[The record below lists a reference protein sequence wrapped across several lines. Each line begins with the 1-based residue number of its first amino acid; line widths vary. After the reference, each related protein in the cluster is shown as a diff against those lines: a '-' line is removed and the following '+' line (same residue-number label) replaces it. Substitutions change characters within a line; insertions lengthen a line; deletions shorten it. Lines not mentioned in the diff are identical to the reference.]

1 MRTPTRTRPGT
12 PAGTHSAPSETGLV
26 VSLLML
32 IALVMLAPLMSYDT
46 GPLTGGGNLAR
57 QMAYFATLAVAIV
70 AIRPLHDFK
79 RVLVIPWPLL
89 LVLGYCAV
97 TLTWSLAPG
106 IGARRLLLTAVV
118 IWAICLIA
126 ANLSYRRLIT
136 TLRWALVVTLAA
148 NYLTVLLVPDWG
160 IHQSNDGFSK
170 DLIGTWRGFMIQ
182 KNYAGVACAVTFVT
196 FAFDNEG
203 MPKWVPPVAM
213 VGSALFLLMSES
225 KTSFGIG
232 LYAIAGGFVYMF
244 QSPRYRAL
252 FLPVLFAAGLTALI
266 SFAMFWRPI
275 NATMSNP
282 VAFTGRVQIWQAT
295 AGYWR
300 DHMWTGAGFG
310 SFWNIGPDSP
320 VYTYGR
326 GFTTG
331 LTSGH
336 NGFLDLL
343 ATVGL
348 PGLVL
353 ALFACVFYPLGKL
366 LVNATIPRKTGALL
380 TAWVLFCTGHNST
393 ETSLFERDQIPQV
406 FLMFAVALVVRFSTR
421 DTPADRGAADRLWA
435 DLGMDRAHT

>member
-1 MRTPTRTRPGT
+1 MRTPTRTR
-12 PAGTHSAPSETGLV
+12 AGAIAAGEAPSETGLV
-26 VSLLML
+26 VSLVML
-32 IALVMLAPLMSYDT
+32 IALMMLAPLMSFDT

-57 QMAYFATLAVAIV
+57 QTAYLATLGVAIYAV
-70 AIRPLHDFK
+70 RPLQDPK
-79 RVLVIPWPLL
+79 RLLVVPWPLT
-89 LVLGYCAV
+89 LVLAYCAI

-118 IWAICLIA
+118 VWTICLIVA
-126 ANLSYRRLIT
+126 QLPFRRLIT
-136 TLRWALVVTLAA
+136 TLRWALIVALIA
-148 NYLTVLLVPDWG
+148 NFITVLLFPDWG

-170 DLIGTWRGFMIQ
+170 DLVGTWRGFMIQ

-203 MPKWVPPVAM
+203 MPKWVPPAAM
-213 VGSALFLLMSES
+213 VGSAIFLLMSES

-232 LYAIAGGFVYMF
+232 LYAIAGGLLYMI

-252 FLPVLFAAGLTALI
+252 FLPVLFTGGLAALI
-266 SFAMFWRPI
+266 GFAMFWRPI
-275 NATMSNP
+275 NATLSNP

-310 SFWNIGPDSP
+310 SFWNIGSDSP

-326 GFTTG
+326 GFVTG

-336 NGFLDLL
+336 SGFLDLL
-343 ATVGL
+343 ATIGL

-353 ALFACVFYPLGKL
+353 VVFACVLFPLGKL
-366 LVNATIPRKTGALL
+366 LVNVTLSRKTGALL
-380 TAWVLFCTGHNST
+380 TAWVLFCIGHNST

-406 FLMFAVALVVRFSTR
+406 ILMFAVALIVKFSKPDAVVQK
-421 DTPADRGAADRLWA
+421 GAADRLWA
-435 DLGMDRAHT
+435 DLGVGRTRK

>member
-1 MRTPTRTRPGT
+1 VRTPTRTRTGT
-12 PAGTHSAPSETGLV
+12 SAGTRSAPSETGLV

-32 IALVMLAPLMSYDT
+32 IALVMLAPLMSFDT

-57 QMAYFATLAVAIV
+57 QAAYLATLGVAIV
-70 AIRPLHDFK
+70 AIRPLQDPK
-79 RVLVIPWPLL
+79 RLLAMPWPLA
-89 LVLGYCAV
+89 LVLAYCAI

-118 IWAICLIA
+118 VWAICLIVA
-126 ANLSYRRLIT
+126 HLPYRRFIN
-136 TLRWALVVTLAA
+136 TLRWALIITLVV
-148 NYLTVLLVPDWG
+148 NYLTVLLFPDWG

-203 MPKWVPPVAM
+203 MPKWTPPLAM
-213 VGSALFLLMSES
+213 VGSAIFLLMSES

-232 LYAIAGGFVYMF
+232 LYAIAGGVVYMI

-266 SFAMFWRPI
+266 GFAMFWRPI

-320 VYTYGR
+320 IYTYGR
-326 GFTTG
+326 GYTTA

-348 PGLVL
+348 PGLAL
-353 ALFACVFYPLGKL
+353 ILFACVIFPLGKL
-366 LVNATIPRKTGALL
+366 LVNVTIPRKTGALL
-380 TAWVLFCTGHNST
+380 TAWVLFCIGHNST

-406 FLMFAVALVVRFSTR
+406 FLMFAIAFVVRFSTR
-421 DTPADRGAADRLWA
+421 DALADRGAAGRLWA
-435 DLGMDRAHT
+435 DLGVDRARA

>member
-1 MRTPTRTRPGT
+1 MRTPTRTRT
-12 PAGTHSAPSETGLV
+12 GTHSAPSEAGLV
-26 VSLLML
+26 AALVML
-32 IALVMLAPLMSYDT
+32 ITLVMLAPLMSYDT

-57 QMAYFATLAVAIV
+57 QTAYLATLAIAIF
-70 AIRPLHDFK
+70 AIRPIQNPK
-79 RVLVIPWPLL
+79 RLLAIPWPLT
-89 LVLGYCAV
+89 LVLAYCAV

-118 IWAICLIA
+118 VWAICLIVA
-126 ANLSYRRLIT
+126 HLPYRRLIST
-136 TLRWALVVTLAA
+136 IRWALVVTLVA
-148 NYLTVLLVPDWG
+148 NYLTVLLLPDWG

-203 MPKWVPPVAM
+203 MPKWVPPLAM
-213 VGSALFLLMSES
+213 VGSAIFLLMSES

-232 LYAIAGGFVYMF
+232 LYAIAGGFVYMI

-252 FLPVLFAAGLTALI
+252 FLPVLFAAGLTALL

-275 NATMSNP
+275 NATISNP
-282 VAFTGRVQIWQAT
+282 VAFTGRVQIWQVT

-300 DHMWTGAGFG
+300 DHMWTGAGYG

-326 GFTTG
+326 GFTTT

-343 ATVGL
+343 ATIGL
-348 PGLVL
+348 PGLL
-353 ALFACVFYPLGKL
+353 LTLFACVFYPLSKL
-366 LVNATIPRKTGALL
+366 LVNVTIPRKTGALL

-421 DTPADRGAADRLWA
+421 VASADRGAADRLWT
-435 DLGMDRAHT
+435 DLGMDRART